1 MDNEP
6 VTAKSLSWTY
16 MIQGNTFARAYKDTL
31 SDFPTWVKKENVDDG
46 ILIAKNLGPRLGIDE
61 SEFGH
66 EVYTILHNKDAHG
79 KKGAI
84 VAIVKGTDPETV
96 AKALRKMPQKDRE
109 AVGLVSMDLSDS
121 MRSIVRMAFP
131 NAMVV
136 RDCFHVMKRGGEGI
150 EELRMKYK
158 REAVKDVNRQ
168 KAEFKKHL
176 EQLAKQRKYYRNSR
190 KKQGKKR
197 CKGKRRGR
205 KPMRLNTRFEP
216 KRLSNGETLVDAPRA
231 LRVRPIGRGGLGQRA
246 DADLVAAAPLVD
258 GFSEQQELVGGE
270 ARHERPEGVR
280 SSHMDL
286 SHPPERPPGGI
297 VAKQRSGWALGQI
310 LCLAGKSIAF
320 GGLAVPESSPVI

>member
-1 MDNEP
+1 
-6 VTAKSLSWTY
+6 
-16 MIQGNTFARAYKDTL
+16 
-31 SDFPTWVKKENVDDG
+31 
-46 ILIAKNLGPRLGIDE
+46 
-61 SEFGH
+61 
-66 EVYTILHNKDAHG
+66 
-79 KKGAI
+79 
-84 VAIVKGTDPETV
+84 
-96 AKALRKMPQKDRE
+96 
-109 AVGLVSMDLSDS
+109 MDLSDS

-216 KRLSNGETLVDAPRA
+216 KRLSNGETLVEA
-231 LRVRPIGRGGLGQRA
+231 LTRCKKQKNSVPALPETEGGVLA
-246 DADLVAAAPLVD
+246 DK
-258 GFSEQQELVGGE
+258 
-270 ARHERPEGVR
+270 R
-280 SSHMDL
+280 SQSNL
-286 SHPPERPPGGI
+286 PYE
-297 VAKQRSGWALGQI
+297 V
-310 LCLAGKSIAF
+310 
-320 GGLAVPESSPVI
+320 

>member
-1 MDNEP
+1 
-6 VTAKSLSWTY
+6 
-16 MIQGNTFARAYKDTL
+16 
-31 SDFPTWVKKENVDDG
+31 
-46 ILIAKNLGPRLGIDE
+46 
-61 SEFGH
+61 
-66 EVYTILHNKDAHG
+66 
-79 KKGAI
+79 
-84 VAIVKGTDPETV
+84 
-96 AKALRKMPQKDRE
+96 
-109 AVGLVSMDLSDS
+109 MDLSDS

-216 KRLSNGETLVDAPRA
+216 KRLSNGETLVEA
-231 LRVRPIGRGGLGQRA
+231 LTRCKKQEHKPEEEGK
-246 DADLVAAAPLVD
+246 DLVPAFP
-258 GFSEQQELVGGE
+258 ETEGGVL
-270 ARHERPEGVR
+270 ADKR
-280 SSHMDL
+280 SPSNL
-286 SHPPERPPGGI
+286 SYE
-297 VAKQRSGWALGQI
+297 V
-310 LCLAGKSIAF
+310 
-320 GGLAVPESSPVI
+320 

>member
-1 MDNEP
+1 
-6 VTAKSLSWTY
+6 

-168 KAEFKKHL
+168 E
-176 EQLAKQRKYYRNSR
+176 
-190 KKQGKKR
+190 
-197 CKGKRRGR
+197 GR
-205 KPMRLNTRFEP
+205 VQETPGTTRQATQV
-216 KRLSNGETLVDAPRA
+216 LS
-231 LRVRPIGRGGLGQRA
+231 
-246 DADLVAAAPLVD
+246 
-258 GFSEQQELVGGE
+258 
-270 ARHERPEGVR
+270 
-280 SSHMDL
+280 
-286 SHPPERPPGGI
+286 
-297 VAKQRSGWALGQI
+297 
-310 LCLAGKSIAF
+310 
-320 GGLAVPESSPVI
+320 

>member
-16 MIQGNTFARAYKDTL
+16 MIQDNTFARAYKDTL

-205 KPMRLNTRFEP
+205 KPMRLNTRFESQEAEQWRDLGRSSDP
-216 KRLSNGETLVDAPRA
+216 VQEATGQMLWRLEHKPEEEGK
-231 LRVRPIGRGGLGQRA
+231 
-246 DADLVAAAPLVD
+246 DLVPAFP
-258 GFSEQQELVGGE
+258 ETEGGVL
-270 ARHERPEGVR
+270 ADKR
-280 SSHMDL
+280 SQSNL
-286 SHPPERPPGGI
+286 PYE
-297 VAKQRSGWALGQI
+297 V
-310 LCLAGKSIAF
+310 
-320 GGLAVPESSPVI
+320 

>member
-16 MIQGNTFARAYKDTL
+16 MIQDNTFARAYKDTL

-205 KPMRLNTRFEP
+205 KP
-216 KRLSNGETLVDAPRA
+216 SQCG
-231 LRVRPIGRGGLGQRA
+231 
-246 DADLVAAAPLVD
+246 
-258 GFSEQQELVGGE
+258 
-270 ARHERPEGVR
+270 
-280 SSHMDL
+280 
-286 SHPPERPPGGI
+286 
-297 VAKQRSGWALGQI
+297 
-310 LCLAGKSIAF
+310 
-320 GGLAVPESSPVI
+320 

>member
-1 MDNEP
+1 M
-6 VTAKSLSWTY
+6 
-16 MIQGNTFARAYKDTL
+16 AR
-31 SDFPTWVKKENVDDG
+31 S
-46 ILIAKNLGPRLGIDE
+46 
-61 SEFGH
+61 
-66 EVYTILHNKDAHG
+66 
-79 KKGAI
+79 GAI

-216 KRLSNGETLVDAPRA
+216 KRLSNGETLVEALTRCKKQLGRSYGDWSINQKKRA
-231 LRVRPIGRGGLGQRA
+231 RILFRLFPKLEEAYWLINDLRAIFRTKSNTKA
-246 DADLVAAAPLVD
+246 T
-258 GFSEQQELVGGE
+258 
-270 ARHERPEGVR
+270 
-280 SSHMDL
+280 
-286 SHPPERPPGGI
+286 
-297 VAKQRSGWALGQI
+297 AKKALGRMVQE
-310 LCLAGKSIAF
+310 A
-320 GGLAVPESSPVI
+320 SPNLPLERSNP